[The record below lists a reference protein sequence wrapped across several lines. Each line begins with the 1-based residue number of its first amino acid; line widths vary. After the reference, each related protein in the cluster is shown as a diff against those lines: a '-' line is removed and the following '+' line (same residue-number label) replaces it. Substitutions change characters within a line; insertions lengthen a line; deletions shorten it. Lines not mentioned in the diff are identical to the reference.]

1 MEVVLRDTVL
11 GLGQR
16 GDVVKVSD
24 GYARNF
30 LLPKG
35 LAIVATKGAVA
46 QASDMRRAAAE
57 RRVRE
62 MAAASQVAEQ
72 IGSVTVTLPKRA
84 SKDGKLFGSVT
95 AGEVATRLSELAGV
109 TIDRHQINLSEAIKT
124 TGEFSVPVR
133 LHPEVEVA
141 VHLVVEPE
149 S

>member
-1 MEVVLRDTVL
+1 MEVVLRGTVL

-24 GYARNF
+24 GYARNY

-35 LAIVATKGAVA
+35 LAIVATKGARD
-46 QASDMRRAAAE
+46 QAASMRRAAAE
-57 RRVRE
+57 RRARE
-62 MAAASQVAEQ
+62 LQLASHVAEQ
-72 IGSVTVTLPKRA
+72 IGSLTVNLAKRA

-95 AGEVATRLSELAGV
+95 ANEVATRLSELAGV
-109 TIDRHQINLSEAIKT
+109 TVDRHQINLSETIKT